1 MTCGARTDVRTRTR
15 TNPLLRVLRNQ
26 WRNECFSRTCADSL
40 PAWDSVQLAQY
51 PVVGYA
57 SAVKGWLMHLR
68 EPLFPNALV
77 GTLLGL
83 DIGALAC
90 NRYEYSIITAYGNY
104 ERTLRFQAAPLYAST
119 SVRLC
124 D

>member
-1 MTCGARTDVRTRTR
+1 MC
-15 TNPLLRVLRNQ
+15 VLV
-26 WRNECFSRTCADSL
+26 CADSL

-77 GTLLGL
+77 STLLGL
-83 DIGALAC
+83 DIGARLAC
-90 NRYEYSIITAYGNY
+90 ACAAHLQSLRRSATSA
-104 ERTLRFQAAPLYAST
+104 RT
-119 SVRLC
+119 C
-124 D
+124 